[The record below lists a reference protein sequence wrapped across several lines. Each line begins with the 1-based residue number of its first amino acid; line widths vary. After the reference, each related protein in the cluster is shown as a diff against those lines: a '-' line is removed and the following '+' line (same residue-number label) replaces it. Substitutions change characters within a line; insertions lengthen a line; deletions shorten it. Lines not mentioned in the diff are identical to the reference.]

1 MPEVEQRLT
10 LIMARYRQ
18 HKSLGYKRGHVNSN
32 SPNKTLLYYL
42 QFVIWTSDNLFKI
55 KRGGVHNYTIT
66 LYKPCI
72 HVCMYLHVTMS
83 NSMDYWFSYIL
94 TKRKQ
99 SQCKNLHTGIIGI
112 CTFVHSLFC

>member
-1 MPEVEQRLT
+1 MMPILVKGDDPRSGT
-10 LIMARYRQ
+10 KANARHGPLQAARVF
-18 HKSLGYKRGHVNSN
+18 RGHVNSN

-72 HVCMYLHVTMS
+72 HVCIYM
-83 NSMDYWFSYIL
+83 
-94 TKRKQ
+94 
-99 SQCKNLHTGIIGI
+99 
-112 CTFVHSLFC
+112 